1 MQVTVIMDN
10 LKVQMND
17 KVYQISTKDGTIM
30 IYSDDGVE
38 VVDKS
43 KIGKWVVIK

>member
-1 MQVTVIMDN
+1 MQVTVIMEN

-17 KVYQISTKDGTIM
+17 KVYQISAKDGTIM
-30 IYSDDGVE
+30 VYSDDGVE

-43 KIGKWVVIK
+43 KLGKWLVIK